1 MKFIKQKGDFKMTKI
16 ISSNIGYPRIGE
28 KREWKRSLEKYWNE
42 DITEEELLKQTG
54 ELRLESLKKQRD
66 AGVELIPVGDHSL
79 YDHVLDTATTF
90 GVVPKRY
97 AYEGGKVDLKTYFAI
112 ARGVEDAVASEMTK
126 WFNTNYHYIVPE
138 LNDVKP
144 ELVDN
149 RALRFYK
156 EAKEELGIDGKPVI
170 LGPITFLK
178 LSKGYEEADFGALVK
193 TFIPLYVQV
202 LKELAEA
209 GATWVQIDEPIFS
222 TNVSAE
228 VVEYAKEVYEAFH
241 KEVPEINVI
250 FQTYFERIFHY
261 EEIINLPV
269 QGIGIDFVHGDSLEQ
284 LKAYGFPKDKVL
296 AAGVVNGRN
305 VWRANL
311 EEKYTLLETIKRF
324 VGKDQLIVQ
333 GSSSLLHVPVTKKL
347 EENLDQIILGGLSF
361 ADEKLAEIV
370 TLAKGLTSGK
380 ESIAKEIEDSK
391 QALAEFDATYRSN
404 EQVKS
409 SLNQLK
415 ESDSI
420 RALSF
425 EERIKKQD
433 ERFKLPLLPTTTIGS
448 LPQTAIVKQTRT
460 KWRKGEISN
469 SQYEEFVNENI
480 RKWIKIQEDLDI
492 DVLVHGE
499 FERNDMVEYFGET
512 LNGFSVTQ
520 YGWVQ
525 SYGSRCVKPPLI
537 TGDVFW
543 DKPIT
548 VKESVYAQSLTDR
561 TVKGMLTGPVTI
573 LNWSFAHDDV
583 PGSTIMNQIALA
595 LRQEIKALEENGI
608 KIIQV
613 DEPALREG
621 LPLNQEEWQEYL
633 EEAAF
638 SFRLATSSVEADTQI
653 HTHMCY
659 SDFKDIFDAIDALDA
674 DVISIETS
682 RSHGELIDTFEKNT
696 YRKEIGLGVYDIHS
710 PRVPS
715 IDEIK
720 GNITRAL
727 QTISPKQFWVNPDCG
742 LKTRNEDE
750 TIAALKIMVQ
760 AAKEI
765 REEQHVFQGK

>member
-1 MKFIKQKGDFKMTKI
+1 MTKI

-28 KREWKRSLEKYWNE
+28 KREWKRSLEKFWNQE
-42 DITEEELLKQTG
+42 ITEDELLKQTG
-54 ELRLESLKKQRD
+54 ELRLENLKKQQD
-66 AGVELIPVGDHSL
+66 AGIELIPVGDHSL
-79 YDHVLDTATTF
+79 YDHVLDTATMF

-202 LKELAEA
+202 LKELADA

-222 TNVSAE
+222 TDVPAE
-228 VVEYAKEVYEAFH
+228 VVDYAKEVYEAFH
-241 KEVPEINVI
+241 KEVPGIKII

-261 EEIINLPV
+261 EEIIKLPV

-284 LKAYGFPKDKVL
+284 LKTYGFPKDKVL
-296 AAGVVNGRN
+296 AAGIINGRN
-305 VWRANL
+305 VWRAHL
-311 EEKYTLLETIKRF
+311 EEKFTLLEAINQF
-324 VGKDQLIVQ
+324 VGKDKLIVQ

-347 EENLDQIILGGLSF
+347 EESLDRIILGGLSF

-370 TLAKGLTSGK
+370 TLAKGLTSSK
-380 ESIAKEIEDSK
+380 QSIEKEIEDSK
-391 QALAEFDATYRSN
+391 RALAEFDATYRSN
-404 EQVKS
+404 EQVKA

-415 ESDSI
+415 ESDSV

-433 ERFKLPLLPTTTIGS
+433 ERFNLPLLPTTTIGS
-448 LPQTAIVKQTRT
+448 LPQTAVVKQTRT
-460 KWRKGEISN
+460 KWRKGEITT
-469 SQYEEFVNENI
+469 SQYESFVNENI
-480 RKWIKIQEDLDI
+480 SKWIKIQEDLDI

-543 DKPIT
+543 DQPIT

-595 LRQEIKALEENGI
+595 LRQEIKALEENGV

-621 LPLNQEEWQEYL
+621 LPLDQEKWQEYL

-638 SFRLATSSVEADTQI
+638 AFRLATSSVEDDTQI

-710 PRVPS
+710 PRIPS

-720 GNITRAL
+720 GNIGRAL

-750 TIAALKIMVQ
+750 TIAALKVMVH

-765 REEQHVFQGK
+765 REEQHAYQGK

>member
-1 MKFIKQKGDFKMTKI
+1 MAKV

-28 KREWKRSLEKYWNE
+28 KREWKRSLESFWSGE
-42 DITEEELLKQTG
+42 ITEEELLNQTG
-54 ELRLESLKKQRD
+54 KLRLENLKKQQD

-79 YDHVLDTATTF
+79 YDHVLDTAATF

-97 AYEGGKVDLKTYFAI
+97 DYEGGKVDLHTYFAI
-112 ARGVEDAVASEMTK
+112 ARGVENAVASEMTK

-138 LNDVKP
+138 LNDVEPK
-144 ELVDN
+144 LVDN

-178 LSKGYEEADFGALVK
+178 LSKGYAEDDFGSLVK

-228 VVEYAKEVYEAFH
+228 VVDYAKEVYEAFH

-261 EEIINLPV
+261 EEIIKLPV
-269 QGIGIDFVHGDSLEQ
+269 QGIGIDFVHGNSLEQ
-284 LKAYGFPKDKVL
+284 LKAHGFPKDKVL
-296 AAGVVNGRN
+296 AAGVINGRN

-311 EEKYTLLETIKRF
+311 EEKFTLLETIKQF
-324 VGKDQLIVQ
+324 VADDQLIVQ
-333 GSSSLLHVPVTKKL
+333 GSSSLLHVPVTKTL
-347 EENLDQIILGGLSF
+347 EESLDPIILGGLSF
-361 ADEKLAEIV
+361 ADEKLTEIV

-380 ESIAKEIEDSK
+380 QSIEKEIEDSK

-404 EQVKS
+404 AEVKDT
-409 SLNQLK
+409 LDHLQD
-415 ESDSI
+415 SDSV
-420 RALSF
+420 RALPF

-433 ERFKLPLLPTTTIGS
+433 QRFELPLLPTTTIGS
-448 LPQTAIVKQTRT
+448 LPQTAVVKQTRT
-460 KWRKGEISN
+460 KWRKGEITTSE
-469 SQYEEFVNENI
+469 YEAFVKDNI
-480 RKWIKIQEDLDI
+480 RKWIEIQEDLDI

-543 DKPIT
+543 DQPVT

-561 TVKGMLTGPVTI
+561 PVKGMLTGPVTI

-633 EEAAF
+633 EDAAF
-638 SFRLATSSVEADTQI
+638 SFRLATSSVEDDTQI

-682 RSHGELIDTFEKNT
+682 RSHGELIETFEKNT

-715 IDEIK
+715 INEIK

-742 LKTRNEDE
+742 LKTRSEDE
-750 TIAALKIMVQ
+750 TIAALKVMVQ

-765 REEQHVFQGK
+765 REEQHAYQEK

>member
-1 MKFIKQKGDFKMTKI
+1 MTKV

-28 KREWKRSLEKYWNE
+28 KREWKRSLESFWSGE
-42 DITEEELLKQTG
+42 ITEEELLSQTG
-54 ELRLESLKKQRD
+54 KLRLENLKKQQD

-79 YDHVLDTATTF
+79 YDHVLDTATMF

-97 AYEGGKVDLKTYFAI
+97 DYEGGKVDLKTYFAI
-112 ARGVEDAVASEMTK
+112 ARGVENAVASEMTK

-138 LNDVKP
+138 LNDVEPK
-144 ELVDN
+144 LVDN

-178 LSKGYEEADFGALVK
+178 LSKGYAEEDFGSLVK
-193 TFIPLYVQV
+193 TFTPLYVQV

-228 VVEYAKEVYEAFH
+228 VVDYAKEVYEAFH

-261 EEIINLPV
+261 EEIIKLPV
-269 QGIGIDFVHGDSLEQ
+269 QGIGIDFIHGNSLEQ
-284 LKAYGFPKDKVL
+284 LKTYGFPKDKVL
-296 AAGVVNGRN
+296 VAGVINGRN

-311 EEKYTLLETIKRF
+311 EEKFTLLETIKQF
-324 VGKDQLIVQ
+324 VADDQLIVQ

-347 EENLDQIILGGLSF
+347 EESLDPIILGGLSF
-361 ADEKLAEIV
+361 ADEKLTEIV

-380 ESIAKEIEDSK
+380 QSIEKEIEDSK

-404 EQVKS
+404 AEVKDT
-409 SLNQLK
+409 LDHLQD
-415 ESDSI
+415 SDSV
-420 RALSF
+420 RALPF

-433 ERFKLPLLPTTTIGS
+433 QRFELPLLPTTTIGS
-448 LPQTAIVKQTRT
+448 LPQTAVVKQTRT
-460 KWRKGEISN
+460 KWRKGEITTSE
-469 SQYEEFVNENI
+469 YEAFVKDNI
-480 RKWIKIQEDLDI
+480 RKWIEIQEELDI

-543 DKPIT
+543 DQPVT

-561 TVKGMLTGPVTI
+561 PVKGMLTGPVTI

-621 LPLNQEEWQEYL
+621 LPLNQEEWQKYL
-633 EEAAF
+633 EDAAF

-682 RSHGELIDTFEKNT
+682 RSHGELIETFEKNT

-715 IDEIK
+715 TDEIK

-742 LKTRNEDE
+742 LKTRSEDE
-750 TIAALKIMVQ
+750 TIAALKVMVQ

-765 REEQHVFQGK
+765 REEQHAYQEK